1 MMDFFDG
8 RHYTINKG
16 TLSLLGQWPYQS
28 IRKKYIG
35 LVILFLLTG
44 TQIIA
49 KICAIITSFND
60 INVVLDDM
68 ASLIADFTAIIK
80 LINVSVQRKKMKV
93 LLNRMK
99 TDYALFTT
107 DGEMEIM
114 VEYAEKGRKFT
125 IVYIGIFFVSMLQ
138 FMIPPLKSIILSSMN
153 GTSERPL
160 IHHVEYFVDPQK
172 YYYLIIFQS
181 YAIIFICA
189 FTIATMD
196 TIFVVFVQHACGLFT
211 TLGYQLRRIVDNNVL
226 SINLYPLKS
235 NDKFYKNISECVRR
249 HQEAIQ
255 FAILNVN
262 ETKQFFQQICVC
274 CTTLFIILFQCVNGQ
289 RLIDHSDRMHE
300 HLINTEWYQTS
311 LRARNGIYLML
322 IRSRKPCML
331 TAAKMFN
338 VSMETFSSV
347 LNLEKI
353 GRKICSDL
361 RNLQKERIILFR
373 EAKCLLREFERQE
386 TQRDHSKNKKDD
398 NKACSCAVWEN
409 DLKIEDENET
419 EESTKLI
426 TQDDESYKNFCDE
439 CCQHCVPRH
448 DDNIIYKC
456 SSYRYD
462 KFDEPFYCN
471 HPVRNID
478 YSGIGDNVTIK
489 DDANG
494 DNNLNNANELIR
506 YCETC
511 AINPSYLYDLCLFCE
526 NDNMN
531 DTHVLSTNHKV
542 DVNESKK
549 AGMKEIKRQRG
560 GGGKSDSES
569 IIEKLSNLSICTC
582 DCDLCALRNKYGE
595 KSPCL
600 KKSDEN
606 DCFSDI
612 DTEDNLLLN
621 QAAYLELP
629 EISQYCKID
638 KLREALE
645 KLKNRNHTL
654 RKLLKSQEC
663 LMKNAKCTHC
673 SLLLKQYDDMD
684 CEKESQTHRDN
695 GKKVTN
701 DLIAMVKIL
710 QSKCRIKDG
719 MIVALA
725 DELKG
730 FDKSERIQRVL
741 QKLTEID
748 LDCQIID
755 FDRTTLWKYLRHLSL
770 NTGTSKYLL

>member
-1 MMDFFDG
+1 MDFFDSRPYVINKGMLSLLGQWPYQSIKTKYIGLIILFLLAGTQIIAKICATIASFNEINVVLNDMSPLIADSVATIQLINTAMKTEKMRELLNRVQIDYTLFTTDGEMKIILEYAEDGRKFTIIYIGFFLVSMLIFTIPPLKAIIISSINGTIERPFIHHVEYFVDSRRYYYPIILHSCVTIFICVYIIVTVDTMFVLLVQHACALFKALGYRLSHITENGDDTMMIDLNPSKLNDKSYRNISECVRRHRDAIEFAKLLESYYSTSLFLQAGFNMIELSITVFQATTNVNETKELFQQVSVCYSTLTHILFQCVNGQRVINHSDQMQEHLINMKWYRTSLRTRKVIYLMLIRSRVYCVLTAAKMFNMSMETFSTAYILISNQEKGIFLLVYSRQSMNMMDFFDG

-114 VEYAEKGRKFT
+114 VEYAENGRKFT

-153 GTSERPL
+153 GTNERPL

-196 TIFVVFVQHACGLFT
+196 TMFVVFVQHACGLFT
-211 TLGYQLRRIVDNNVL
+211 TLGYQLRRIVDDNVL
-226 SINLYPLKS
+226 LINLYPLKS

-331 TAAKMFN
+331 TAARMFN
-338 VSMETFSSV
+338 VSMETFSSIVRTSISYFTV
-347 LNLEKI
+347 L
-353 GRKICSDL
+353 RSM
-361 RNLQKERIILFR
+361 Q
-373 EAKCLLREFERQE
+373 
-386 TQRDHSKNKKDD
+386 
-398 NKACSCAVWEN
+398 
-409 DLKIEDENET
+409 
-419 EESTKLI
+419 
-426 TQDDESYKNFCDE
+426 
-439 CCQHCVPRH
+439 
-448 DDNIIYKC
+448 
-456 SSYRYD
+456 
-462 KFDEPFYCN
+462 
-471 HPVRNID
+471 
-478 YSGIGDNVTIK
+478 
-489 DDANG
+489 
-494 DNNLNNANELIR
+494 
-506 YCETC
+506 
-511 AINPSYLYDLCLFCE
+511 
-526 NDNMN
+526 
-531 DTHVLSTNHKV
+531 
-542 DVNESKK
+542 
-549 AGMKEIKRQRG
+549 
-560 GGGKSDSES
+560 
-569 IIEKLSNLSICTC
+569 
-582 DCDLCALRNKYGE
+582 
-595 KSPCL
+595 
-600 KKSDEN
+600 
-606 DCFSDI
+606 
-612 DTEDNLLLN
+612 
-621 QAAYLELP
+621 
-629 EISQYCKID
+629 
-638 KLREALE
+638 
-645 KLKNRNHTL
+645 
-654 RKLLKSQEC
+654 
-663 LMKNAKCTHC
+663 
-673 SLLLKQYDDMD
+673 
-684 CEKESQTHRDN
+684 
-695 GKKVTN
+695 
-701 DLIAMVKIL
+701 
-710 QSKCRIKDG
+710 
-719 MIVALA
+719 
-725 DELKG
+725 
-730 FDKSERIQRVL
+730 
-741 QKLTEID
+741 
-748 LDCQIID
+748 
-755 FDRTTLWKYLRHLSL
+755 
-770 NTGTSKYLL
+770 